1 MSTRAVT
8 ALLAG
13 VALAAAAGCGSSSS
27 SSLPAGASAARGR
40 MLIGYYG
47 CGACHVIGGIATA
60 QGHVGPP
67 LTGFVRRY
75 REIAG
80 MLPNTPANVARWIMD
95 PPRFLPR
102 VDMPVLGVGRRAA
115 LDITAYLY
123 RQ

>member
-1 MSTRAVT
+1 VRAET
-8 ALLAG
+8 LLA
-13 VALAAAAGCGSSSS
+13 ALAGLALAGSAGCGASAFST
-27 SSLPAGASAARGR
+27 LPAGASAARGR

-67 LTGFVRRY
+67 LTDFVRRY

-80 MLPNTPANVARWIMD
+80 VLPNTPANVVRWIMD
-95 PPRFLPR
+95 PPRFLPK
-102 VDMPVLGVGRRAA
+102 VDMPVLGVGRRGA

-123 RQ
+123 GQ